1 MLLRAHLR
9 GVLLVVL
16 CTVAH
21 AALTQDSA
29 ADSAPAEQLES
40 EFRQLMTDA
49 GGLASSPAASILQKR
64 LDAMAVVGRTVELWN
79 KMGPNGP
86 YEKAAMDLMLRKHGK
101 SALRA
106 TCDEVKQDIGTK
118 MSALGGFDPSATGD
132 CTLKSFEELVTQ
144 GMASLGS
151 SIDEATI
158 NSVQAKVEKECSFT
172 GPQTATSCGE
182 KSPMSIMGGLFRKY
196 QNEQSITAASCQ
208 LDGEPVKNI
217 IFGIGM
223 YVDTI
228 CLKEGNT
235 YCLGKVA
242 RYGGLSAMQ
251 NTMKNPDKASLD
263 TMCDP
268 CVRKFV
274 KKVFIGMAMAFETT
288 GEDASSTI
296 KIIEVLFDLTCSKDL
311 DGGYCL
317 LDPDITKM
325 VNDDPAQMAT
335 WICNEGGCGNKYLD
349 AMVQVMSM
357 GADNAEDKAKIALY
371 KIIMASGCFK
381 NKDKYCMQYPQEG
394 NVWDN
399 VVAECG
405 YNQDPFAAVP
415 ATKGET
421 CSAGCS
427 TAFETMSS
435 TWGCCA
441 MTMGATV
448 SKEFNTALEKQSASC
463 SVSMPGMCSGGKP
476 LAFNIKVSNLD
487 WTWYEAS
494 ASTANKDVVTGLV
507 QTVIFET
514 YGVKKRL
521 VTVTGTKMEDGGTEL
536 TINMEF
542 ETDAQSAAVKKAH
555 EANYPSARRAAQKLS
570 FEEFEKLPASARR
583 DPEAQMAVT
592 VVTGEMKSG
601 ETVISA
607 AAASGGASVRLSLVL
622 AAFMLFIGSF

>member
-21 AALTQDSA
+21 ASLTQDSA
-29 ADSAPAEQLES
+29 PVEQLQS

-106 TCDEVKQDIGTK
+106 TCEEVKKDIESK
-118 MSALGGFDPSATGD
+118 VSALGGFDASATGD
-132 CTLKSFEELVTQ
+132 CTLKSFEELATQ
-144 GMASLGS
+144 GMASLES
-151 SIDEATI
+151 SMDEATI
-158 NSVQAKVEKECSFT
+158 SSVQAKVEKECSFT
-172 GPQTATSCGE
+172 GPQTATSCGA
-182 KSPMSIMGGLFRKY
+182 KSPLSIFSGLFRKY

-223 YVDTI
+223 YVDAI
-228 CLKEGNT
+228 CLKEGNE
-235 YCLGKVA
+235 YCLPKVA
-242 RYGGLSAMQ
+242 RVGGLSAMSGTKDQ
-251 NTMKNPDKASLD
+251 PDKASLD
-263 TMCDP
+263 TMCHP
-268 CVRKFV
+268 CIRKFL
-274 KKVFIGMAMAFETT
+274 KKIFIGMAMAFDTT
-288 GEDASSTI
+288 GEDNSSAF
-296 KIIEVLFDLTCSKDL
+296 KMIEVMFDLICSKDL

-317 LDPDITKM
+317 LDPANIFLKDDA
-325 VNDDPAQMAT
+325 VNIDPAQAAT
-335 WICNEGGCGNKYLD
+335 WICNEGGCGNKFLD
-349 AMVQVMSM
+349 ATVQMMSM
-357 GADNAEDKAKIALY
+357 DTDNAADINKLKMY
-371 KIIMASGCFK
+371 MASGCFK
-381 NKDKYCMQYPQEG
+381 HKDKYCMQYAEEG

-399 VVAECG
+399 VATGCG

-415 ATKGET
+415 ATTGDT

-427 TAFETMSS
+427 TAFETLSS

-448 SKEFNTALEKQSASC
+448 SKEFNTALVKQSDSC

-476 LAFNIKVSNLD
+476 LAFNIKVSNLA
-487 WTWYEAS
+487 WTWYEPS
-494 ASTANKDVVTGLV
+494 ASPANKDVVTGLV

-555 EANYPSARRAAQKLS
+555 EANYASARRAAQKLS

-583 DPEAQMAVT
+583 DPEAQMVVT